1 MVNRRLTIFF
11 ILKIST
17 IAIMRL
23 SSLIAL
29 PMLGGTTK
37 TEMSNIFGPAAT
49 SAFTS
54 VSVASI
60 EIALTL
66 R

>member
-37 TEMSNIFGPAAT
+37 TEMRNIFGPAAT